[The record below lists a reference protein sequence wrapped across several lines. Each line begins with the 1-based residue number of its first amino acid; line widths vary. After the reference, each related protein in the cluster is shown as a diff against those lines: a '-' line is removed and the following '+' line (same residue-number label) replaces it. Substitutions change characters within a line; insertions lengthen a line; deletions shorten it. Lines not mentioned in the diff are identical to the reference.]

1 MKIFKSTVLYVA
13 IMLGSAYASSAQSNN
28 SDVANTPQ
36 EMVKNIDENVRKEKI
51 LAIKAKTQLIRD
63 SVVAERKKIQ
73 ENIAIERDEIRE
85 ELKMERDHIKAQNA
99 TQIAAF
105 QKIKAEKL
113 AELKEK
119 QEQIKQE
126 VQRIKEEQEL

>member
-13 IMLGSAYASSAQSNN
+13 IMLGSAYTSNAQSNN

-36 EMVKNIDENVRKEKI
+36 EMVKNIDENARKEKI

-73 ENIAIERDEIRE
+73 ENIAIERDKIRE
-85 ELKMERDHIKAQNA
+85 ELKIESDHIKAQNA

-105 QKIKAEKL
+105 QKMKAEKL
-113 AELKEK
+113 AQLKEER
-119 QEQIKQE
+119 EQIKQE